1 MKDEK
6 GASSL
11 FVSFEGVDGAGKTTQ
26 VALLRAALERDGCTV
41 CVTREPGGDPVGES
55 VRALLLHTAM
65 TPRAELLLFLA
76 SRAQNVAAV
85 IRPALAA
92 GQVVLCDR
100 YIDSSAAYQGEARGL
115 GVELVDRLNAFA
127 TGDLRPDLTFLLD
140 LPPEQGLARQSDTNR
155 MEAEGVAF
163 QQRVREGFL
172 AVAQN
177 NPARFRVLD
186 AKKPPETLH
195 RTIYEEVRRLLD
207 ARAT

>member
-1 MKDEK
+1 
-6 GASSL
+6 
-11 FVSFEGVDGAGKTTQ
+11 
-26 VALLRAALERDGCTV
+26 
-41 CVTREPGGDPVGES
+41 VGES